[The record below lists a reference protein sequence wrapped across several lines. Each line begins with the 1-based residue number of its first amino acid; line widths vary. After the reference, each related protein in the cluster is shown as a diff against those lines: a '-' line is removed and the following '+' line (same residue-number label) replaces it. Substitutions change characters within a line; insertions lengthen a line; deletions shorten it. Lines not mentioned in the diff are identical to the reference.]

1 MQSLL
6 RAGPSFRV
14 KAKCVAAY
22 IQKCNANK
30 AATKVRT
37 CIFSKNVFFLVS
49 FLPIIRL
56 YRGCLVCSFLFL
68 HSFRTL
74 NFQFSLG
81 HSQLSFSVDLNFF
94 QSESIFYFLPLL
106 SSLFLR
112 RNTVTCKLDFLMHI
126 DIERKSCIVIS
137 HVCIWAYVTPRKS
150 TCTPVLPN

>member
-1 MQSLL
+1 MLRRNALLHIFRNAMQ
-6 RAGPSFRV
+6 
-14 KAKCVAAY
+14 
-22 IQKCNANK
+22 
-30 AATKVRT
+30 
-37 CIFSKNVFFLVS
+37 
-49 FLPIIRL
+49 IRL
-56 YRGCLVCSFLFL
+56 QQKFELASSPKMFFSSFLFSSNYSIVSGL
-68 HSFRTL
+68 SRLFLFIFTL
-74 NFQFSLG
+74 FSHVEFSIFPHG
-81 HSQLSFSVDLNFF
+81 RSWLSFSVDLNFF